1 MLKYLFI
8 ILAYLI
14 GSIPFSYILGKYIKK
29 DDIRKHG
36 SGNLGTTNAF
46 RVFGA
51 FIGISVLILDTLKS
65 GLFILFI
72 QHTNIFD
79 GVEMFPSIIYG
90 AVAVI
95 GHVFPIW
102 MKFKGGKGVASAF
115 GVLLFY
121 YWPLAVCLLP
131 VFLLTLKISKYA
143 SLASTVATTLSFI
156 VGLILYLIGF
166 REELFNLLFVITT
179 GLMMI
184 IILFKHQSN
193 FRRIIDGN
201 ENRVNFRKKT

>member
-1 MLKYLFI
+1 MIKYLFI
-8 ILAYLI
+8 LLAYLI

-51 FIGISVLILDTLKS
+51 VIGISVLILDTLKS

-72 QHTNIFD
+72 EHTNLFE
-79 GVEMFPSIIYG
+79 GVEMFPSLIYG

-121 YWPLAVCLLP
+121 YWPLAIGLLP
-131 VFLLTLKISKYA
+131 FFIITLKVSKYA
-143 SLASTVATTLSFI
+143 SLASTVATTLAFL
-156 VGLILYLIGF
+156 VGLVLYLIDF
-166 REELFNLLFVITT
+166 SEVFDLLFVVTT
-179 GLMMI
+179 GVMLI
-184 IILFKHQSN
+184 IILFKHRSN
-193 FRRIIDGN
+193 FRRILDGN
-201 ENRVNFRKKT
+201 ENKVNFRKKT